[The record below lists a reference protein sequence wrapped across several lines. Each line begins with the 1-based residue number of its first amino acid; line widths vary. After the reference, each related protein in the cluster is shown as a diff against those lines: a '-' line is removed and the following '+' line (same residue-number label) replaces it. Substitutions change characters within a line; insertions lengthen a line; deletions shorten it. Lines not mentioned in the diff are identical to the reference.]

1 MHVLFQKLIAAN
13 ALAHGYL
20 FFGPD
25 YRQLDQLALWLIET
39 LEVNRTSSP
48 DVRERLAMT
57 KVLIDMLHVR
67 PTAGTIGID
76 RIREIKNFLW
86 QKPVRSSR
94 RTVVIGPADCLTPE
108 AQGALL
114 KIAEE
119 PPPHALIL
127 LLVRDP
133 ELLLST
139 VVSRFQKLYV
149 YEVAFHKNVD
159 EGKLGKNISIRTYA
173 ADFLRGNDRQR
184 SRVIKDVVQQDAD
197 NADNCLSD
205 FVTALMLELD
215 KQPLRHWE
223 ALKELSHRWRL
234 INQFNVNKRLQLE
247 AVSVIL
253 GKQSS

>member
-1 MHVLFQKLIAAN
+1 MREVFQKLIHSN
-13 ALAHGYL
+13 VLAHGYI

-25 YRQLDQLALWLIET
+25 YRQLDQLAMWLIET
-39 LEVNRTSSP
+39 LEVNRTSSQ

-76 RIREIKNFLW
+76 CIREIKNFLW
-86 QKPVRSSR
+86 QKPIRSSR
-94 RTVVIGPADCLTPE
+94 RTVIIGSADCLTPI
-108 AQGALL
+108 AQSALL

-149 YEVAFHKNVD
+149 YEVSLQKNVY
-159 EGKLGKNISIRTYA
+159 EGKLSKNISIRKYA
-173 ADFLRGNDRQR
+173 GDFIRGNDRQR

-215 KQPLRHWE
+215 KQPLRRWE

-247 AVSVIL
+247 AVSVVL
-253 GKQSS
+253 GKQPS